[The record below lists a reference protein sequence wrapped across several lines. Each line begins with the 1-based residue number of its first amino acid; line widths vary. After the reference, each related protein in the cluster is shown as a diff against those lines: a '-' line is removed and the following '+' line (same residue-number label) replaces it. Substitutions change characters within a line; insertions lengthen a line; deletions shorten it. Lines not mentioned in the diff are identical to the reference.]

1 MTIILE
7 ASKVK
12 VSNPDTSFSIS
23 DNTMDWKSVSRTD
36 YTFELKGNGTR
47 NLVIKNLWGTLNSP
61 AVIDCN
67 FIIRHGGTAPII
79 KFVNCRYWKV
89 LFGGSQI
96 YGSGNNQSQP
106 IFIEGTCKGWEFIGG
121 YINQGRN
128 SQGGE
133 TKGGACFQAASA
145 ESSSLNASNHNAEYA
160 IQRGII
166 LENCCDE
173 GFYLFKYT
181 GSGTYKPSG
190 AEYALIENC
199 RVVNSGRD
207 PFQGRGIKRFEL
219 LNNHAENWG
228 LELETNHISG
238 VSWNAENPSGLIKG
252 NSFINGP
259 QFIFAGTEG
268 IYTKV
273 DIEDNVYEQ
282 GTHAGVRSNQACYLK
297 GPGEYI
303 LKNNVIKAPNVKL
316 AALTA
321 DGCRIVVESTNVITA
336 PTLYRTFNNGSV
348 TQPKPPPVT
357 VVTHQDLEVHTTT
370 TWDNVVVIRYFSIV
384 DGVKTEFV
392 KL

>member
-1 MTIILE
+1 MIITLE
-7 ASKVK
+7 GSKVK
-12 VSNPDTSFSIS
+12 VANPDTGFSIS
-23 DNTMDWKSVSRTD
+23 DNTMDFKSVARSG
-36 YTFELKGNGTR
+36 YGFEIIGSGTR

-61 AVIDCN
+61 AIIDCN
-67 FIIRHGGTAPII
+67 FIIKHGGTAPII

-89 LFGGSQI
+89 LFGSSQI

-106 IFIEGTCKGWEFIGG
+106 IFIEGPCKGWEFIGG
-121 YINQGRN
+121 YINQGRG
-128 SQGGE
+128 SQAGG
-133 TKGGACFQAASA
+133 TNGGACFQAASA

-160 IQRGII
+160 IQRGMI

-181 GSGTYKPSG
+181 GTGAHKPSG
-190 AEYALIENC
+190 SEYVLIENC
-199 RVVNSGRD
+199 TVINSGRD
-207 PFQGRGIKRFEL
+207 PFQGRGIKRFEII
-219 LNNHAENWG
+219 NNSAENWG
-228 LELETNHISG
+228 LECEPNHISG

-252 NSFINGP
+252 NRFIKGP

-282 GTHAGVRSNQACYLK
+282 GNHAGVRSNQACYLK

-303 LKNNVIKAPNVKL
+303 FKNNVINCPSVKQ

-321 DGCRIVVESTNVITA
+321 DGCKIVVEHDNVITA
-336 PTLYRTFNNGSV
+336 PTLYRTFNNGLV

-357 VVTHQDLEVHTTT
+357 VVTRGDLEIHTTT
-370 TWDNVVVIRYFSIV
+370 TWDNIVTIRYFSYIN
-384 DGVKTEFV
+384 GIKTEFV
-392 KL
+392 EL